1 MYCNILVLYYE
12 EFKMSEKIADFRN
25 AHKGTSYAK
34 NAQGKLVAQSNWES
48 VSEIDLYG
56 AVYGT
61 LTVEAD
67 INDPDANSGECSW
80 AGEGFSPDGT
90 RTVGFQSGTW
100 EKIGNHKWALKMAGK
115 DSKSGAVYTESEIE
129 LETLIWSGTVYT
141 G

>member
-1 MYCNILVLYYE
+1 M
-12 EFKMSEKIADFRN
+12 KEKIADFSN

-67 INDPDANSGECSW
+67 INDPDANSGACSR

-100 EKIGNHKWALKMAGK
+100 EKVGNHKWALKMAGK

>member
-1 MYCNILVLYYE
+1 MR
-12 EFKMSEKIADFRN
+12 EKIADFKN
-25 AHKGTSYAK
+25 AHKGTSYAR

-48 VSEIDLYG
+48 ISEIELYG

-67 INDPDANSGECSW
+67 INEPDANSGECSW

-100 EKIGNHKWALKMAGK
+100 EKIGNHKWSLKMTGK
-115 DSKSGAVYTESEIE
+115 DSKSGGVYT
-129 LETLIWSGTVYT
+129 
-141 G
+141 